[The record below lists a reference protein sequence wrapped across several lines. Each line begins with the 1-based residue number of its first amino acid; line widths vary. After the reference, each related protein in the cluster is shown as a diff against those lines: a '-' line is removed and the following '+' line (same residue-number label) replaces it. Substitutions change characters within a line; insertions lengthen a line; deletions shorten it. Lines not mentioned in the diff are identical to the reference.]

1 MAPSRG
7 PTPPRR
13 LYVSTTLER
22 GSPACPVLA
31 TLRELSCFPPH
42 RLSNHF
48 KQKTRLTVRLRA
60 AGGTLQRPGCPA
72 PLLPL
77 VAPEAQATG
86 GPAAPA
92 GSLSRKDGCTS
103 DPCLPPTTAKG
114 KDRRTTEP
122 AGTGREESPGLP
134 MAGPSSARHPAA
146 SGPSW
151 RGKFTRSARQR
162 LSGPRPRPGAWPR
175 TRLSWPAPSDPV
187 SVPLP
192 GPRLS
197 PVPARP
203 IPLRAPRAQTP
214 SSKQR
219 GLRGPSSTWASGGV
233 VPRGDGVA
241 GWVPNGASSA
251 RPGRPPGS
259 RPPQGPLEAARA
271 IAATAPGPAVTW
283 PRCPNNAAVPGGPP
297 PRAPLGPLPAGQ
309 VDLDDQILG
318 AAGLR
323 VFTGLA
329 GQGGRAESWFL
340 HNWVV
345 PSFIHSE
352 IQ

>member
-1 MAPSRG
+1 M
-7 PTPPRR
+7 
-13 LYVSTTLER
+13 
-22 GSPACPVLA
+22 
-31 TLRELSCFPPH
+31 
-42 RLSNHF
+42 
-48 KQKTRLTVRLRA
+48 Q
-60 AGGTLQRPGCPA
+60 
-72 PLLPL
+72 
-77 VAPEAQATG
+77 
-86 GPAAPA
+86 
-92 GSLSRKDGCTS
+92 
-103 DPCLPPTTAKG
+103 
-114 KDRRTTEP
+114 
-122 AGTGREESPGLP
+122 
-134 MAGPSSARHPAA
+134 ARHEIPWPSIICLHTPQTLAFLKTLFLKLCRLA
-146 SGPSW
+146 VNSSG
-151 RGKFTRSARQR
+151 
-162 LSGPRPRPGAWPR
+162 
-175 TRLSWPAPSDPV
+175 
-187 SVPLP
+187 
-192 GPRLS
+192 
-197 PVPARP
+197 
-203 IPLRAPRAQTP
+203 
-214 SSKQR
+214 
-219 GLRGPSSTWASGGV
+219 WASGGV

>member
-1 MAPSRG
+1 MGTDTLSGALQGPHTPAAPLCFNHVGEGVASLPCLG
-7 PTPPRR
+7 NTKGA
-13 LYVSTTLER
+13 L
-22 GSPACPVLA
+22 
-31 TLRELSCFPPH
+31 CFPPH

-151 RGKFTRSARQR
+151 RGKFTRSAPTAPLRPAPPTRSLASDQAELAR
-162 LSGPRPRPGAWPR
+162 ALRPR
-175 TRLSWPAPSDPV
+175 
-187 SVPLP
+187 
-192 GPRLS
+192 
-197 PVPARP
+197 
-203 IPLRAPRAQTP
+203 LR
-214 SSKQR
+214 S
-219 GLRGPSSTWASGGV
+219 
-233 VPRGDGVA
+233 
-241 GWVPNGASSA
+241 
-251 RPGRPPGS
+251 PPGS
-259 RPPQGPLEAARA
+259 
-271 IAATAPGPAVTW
+271 PAE
-283 PRCPNNAAVPGGPP
+283 PSPCASHPP
-297 PRAPLGPLPAGQ
+297 PRAQGADAELETKRAARPLQYLGERRRGPAG
-309 VDLDDQILG
+309 
-318 AAGLR
+318 
-323 VFTGLA
+323 
-329 GQGGRAESWFL
+329 
-340 HNWVV
+340 
-345 PSFIHSE
+345 
-352 IQ
+352 